1 MIVKPD
7 WNIFKAKFS
16 DNPQKNFEWF
26 CYLLFCRN
34 FNLPKGIFRYFNQAS
49 IETEPITVNTDR
61 IGWQAKFYEV
71 SLSKRKDEIIDAVK
85 TTKKNYPDVNKIY
98 FYTNQ
103 DWTTANK
110 GKATRS
116 QADIED
122 FCISNGI
129 VIEWK
134 TASFFE
140 SEFVVNTC
148 SELSEYFFQL
158 DTEYEKVIP
167 ELKKHTEA
175 VLSSIQCNMKLG
187 NEDIQFDRSKEIQ
200 QIEDASNP
208 VIIIHGNG
216 GTGKT
221 AVVKTLSEKLNQP
234 KESVPFF
241 FFRADEFNNRTNV
254 ADFFSVFGFT
264 VTDFTK
270 VFEAEK
276 EKFIVIDSAEKLMD
290 SDYTETTTEFI
301 SILLKDKWKII
312 FTTRDSYLE
321 QLIFTL
327 LEIYKVEP
335 VKINIPDISESELKK
350 IFIESKLSLPQDST
364 LIKLLK
370 IPFYLNEY
378 FRFCKTEEK
387 IDYQEFKDRLWKNI
401 IKPERGELLKTIAVQ
416 KAKTGQFYVKD
427 SSLSDSKICNSLV
440 KDEILGNENAGYFI
454 THDMYEEWALENF
467 IDEQY
472 QRSESVPFF
481 YTALGTSLP
490 VRRSYRN
497 WIKDKLLVK
506 DTDIYRAI
514 GTVISSTDDK
524 IDCYWKDETL
534 TAILLTDYAA
544 SFFSRYED
552 ILLKDGFE
560 LLKRIAFILRLACKA
575 TDEQMLGQL
584 GIRNDDGYFVQYYFT
599 CPKGKGWNAFIDF
612 IYTHIQIITFNNIDF
627 VLPVLYDWNQKNKS
641 GQTTQQ
647 AALLALHYYQWIQA
661 QEHTYRYHD
670 IHEQLFQIICDGSKE
685 IVKELNVV
693 FTDVLK
699 NKWRNHN
706 DPYVDFVE
714 AILSKYQYFTI
725 CIQLPKQIMQLA
737 DLFWTLRPIQHGRY
751 NYHDGIEYYFGLEEN
766 HVEYFPSSAFKT
778 PFWWLLQ
785 ADFKDVLDFIIQ
797 FTNKCVNCYKKSG
810 HDEAV
815 KEIYFKIGV
824 TEISQIG
831 SQGLWETY
839 RGTSS
844 PVTPYLLQSLH
855 MALEKILL
863 EKAKHLEK
871 EALENLLLY
880 ILKNAVSASLSAVVA
895 SIVLAYPEKTFD
907 IACGFFKVRE
917 FIQFDFIRKNIN
929 EHEAG
934 SLYRMGSFSSNDI
947 FTNERLESCKENH
960 RQTCLEDLFLRYQ
973 FVNVGNVSEEEVKSR
988 QKILWEII
996 DDYYTALPPESQQSE
1011 DDKIWRIALVRIDR
1025 RKMTIKVQP
1034 QSDKQYILTFE
1045 PEIPKSIQDYQKES
1059 QKKTDS
1065 FSEHISLN
1073 LWASYRWSNDKRV
1086 ENYKKYEDSPALVVE
1101 EVKKICKQLEENKPQ
1116 GSISFS
1122 TLFDNSF
1129 WLQNHAV
1136 PSECCA
1142 GLIRDKS
1149 DMLTQDDKK
1158 FCKTILMEYA
1168 IIPLDGHYYYQGGD
1182 GTEHAIAVLGRLIPE
1197 FPEDT
1202 DSVKTLLLL
1211 NLLRDDVIGASG
1223 KYCRDDAIES
1233 IKYLAD
1239 AGDDVAFFSFFF
1251 WYAYFKPFFD
1261 EECKKVWLCHDET
1274 IKDKNIYEIFTEKY
1288 ETELQRFLKS
1298 DLSIINTISV
1308 EKLSLHG
1315 TAVLLDLFIKKVPD
1329 DSTFIIRVIMQMTQL
1344 LIEKKERY
1352 DYSNDYRIQGKV
1364 LNRYATLLLTTDK
1377 ENIKT
1382 YLDPFIK
1389 QFQGQDVFAEF
1400 FKETIIVEDTTN
1412 NYDSFWMI
1420 WKKFQ
1425 PVIIKFA
1432 KDIFVDKIF
1441 ESYFFAQTP
1450 WKSNA
1455 KQWDTLREKDFYF
1468 FRDIAYNLGMH
1479 PAILF
1484 SLCKLL
1490 YGVGSLYL
1498 EDGIEWIAYIIT
1510 EFVDNTYKIRTN
1522 TLYYLEQIVRK
1533 YITLK
1538 KDKIRK
1544 STAAKKQVLTIL
1556 NYLVEEG
1563 SVVGY
1568 MLREDVL

>member
-34 FNLPKGIFRYFNQAS
+34 FNLSKGIFRYFNQAA

-61 IGWQAKFYEV
+61 IGWQAKFYEI
-71 SLSKRKDEIIDAVK
+71 SLSKRKDEIIEAVE
-85 TTKKNYPDVNKIY
+85 TTKRNYPDVNKIY

-103 DWTTANK
+103 DWTTDNK

-140 SEFVVNTC
+140 SDFVVNTC
-148 SELSEYFFQL
+148 SDLSEYFFQL
-158 DTEYEKVIP
+158 DTKYEKVIP
-167 ELKKHTEA
+167 ELKKHTESI
-175 VLSSIQCNMKLG
+175 LSSIQCNMKLG
-187 NEDIQFDRSKEIQ
+187 SKAIQFDRSKEIQ

-221 AVVKTLSEKLNQP
+221 AVVKTLFEKLNQP

-254 ADFFSVFGFT
+254 ADLFSVFGFT

-290 SDYTETTTEFI
+290 PDYPETTTEFI

-327 LEIYKVEP
+327 LEICKVEP

-350 IFIESKLSLPQDST
+350 LFIESKLSLPQDPT
-364 LIKLLK
+364 LIKLLE

-472 QRSESVPFF
+472 QQSESMQFF

-497 WIKDKLLVK
+497 WLKDKLLVK
-506 DTDIYRAI
+506 DTDIDQAI
-514 GTVISSTDDK
+514 KTVILSTDDK
-524 IDCYWKDETL
+524 IDRYWKDETL

-584 GIRNDDGYFVQYYFT
+584 GIKNDDGYFVQYYFT

-627 VLPVLYDWNQKNKS
+627 VLPVLYDWNQKNEL

-647 AALLALHYYQWIQA
+647 AALLALHYYQWIQT
-661 QEHTYRYHD
+661 QEHFYKFYDVR
-670 IHEQLFQIICDGSKE
+670 EQIYQIICDGSKE
-685 IVKELNVV
+685 IVKDLNAV

-699 NKWRNHN
+699 NKWRNNN
-706 DPYVDFVE
+706 DPYADFVE
-714 AILSKYQYFTI
+714 AILSKYQYLIIYT
-725 CIQLPKQIMQLA
+725 QLPKQIMQLA
-737 DLFWTLRPIQHGRY
+737 DLFWTLRPIQNELY

-778 PFWWLLQ
+778 PLWWLLQ
-785 ADFKDVLDFIIQ
+785 ADFKDALDFIIQ
-797 FTNKCVNCYKKSG
+797 FTNRCVKCYEKSG
-810 HDEAV
+810 HDETV
-815 KEIYFKIGV
+815 KTIHFKIGA

-831 SQGLWETY
+831 SQGIWETY

-880 ILKNAVSASLSAVVA
+880 ILKDAVSASLSAVVA

-907 IACGFFKVRE
+907 IACGLFKVRE

-929 EHEAG
+929 EHQAE
-934 SLYRMGSFSSNDI
+934 SLYGMGSFSSDNI

-988 QKILWEII
+988 QKLLWKII
-996 DDYYTALPPESQQSE
+996 DDYYNALPPESQQSE
-1011 DDKIWRIALVRIDR
+1011 DDKIWRIALSRIDR

-1034 QSDKQYILTFE
+1034 ESDKQYMLTFE
-1045 PEIPKSIQDYQKES
+1045 PEIPKSIQDYQKKS
-1059 QKKTDS
+1059 QRKTDS
-1065 FSEHISLN
+1065 FTEHISLS

-1086 ENYKKYEDSPALVVE
+1086 ENYKKYEDAPTVVLL
-1101 EVKKICKQLEENKPQ
+1101 EVKKIYVQLTLIQSKD
-1116 GSISFS
+1116 SF
-1122 TLFDNSF
+1122 FDDSF
-1129 WLQNHAV
+1129 WLQNYAV

-1142 GLIRDKS
+1142 CLIRDKY
-1149 DMLTQDDKK
+1149 DLLTQENKE
-1158 FCKTILMEYA
+1158 FCEKILIEYA
-1168 IIPLDGHYYYQGGD
+1168 FRPLQKDYFYQGGD

-1197 FPEDT
+1197 FPEDE
-1202 DSVKTLLLL
+1202 DSIKALLLL

-1239 AGDDVAFFSFFF
+1239 AGKVAVFFSFLY
-1251 WYAYFKPFFD
+1251 WYAYLKPFFD
-1261 EECKKVWLCHDET
+1261 EECKKVWFCHDE
-1274 IKDKNIYEIFTEKY
+1274 KLKNQNIYEIFTEKY

-1315 TAVLLDLFIKKVPD
+1315 TAVLLDLFIKKIPD
-1329 DSTFIIRVIMQMTQL
+1329 DSTCVIYVITQMTQL
-1344 LIEKKERY
+1344 LIEKKERH
-1352 DYSNDYRIQGKV
+1352 DYSNDYRIQRKV
-1364 LNRYATLLLTTDK
+1364 LNRYTTLLLTTDK
-1377 ENIKT
+1377 ENIKR

-1389 QFQGQDVFAEF
+1389 QFQGQEVFADF
-1400 FKETIIVEDTTN
+1400 FDEVIIVEDSTK
-1412 NYDSFWMI
+1412 NYDSFWTI
-1420 WKKFQ
+1420 WKEFQ
-1425 PVIIKFA
+1425 PVIINFA
-1432 KDIFVDKIF
+1432 KNIFVDKIF
-1441 ESYFFAQTP
+1441 ESYLFAQTP

-1455 KQWDTLREKDFYF
+1455 KQWDTLREKDFCF
-1468 FRDIAYNLGMH
+1468 FHDIAYSLGMY
-1479 PAILF
+1479 PSVLF
-1484 SLCKLL
+1484 SLCRLL

-1510 EFVDNTYKIRTN
+1510 QFVDNTYKTHTN
-1522 TLYYLEQIVRK
+1522 TVYYLEQIIRK

-1544 STAAKKQVLTIL
+1544 NTATKKSILTIL
-1556 NYLVEEG
+1556 NYLVEKG

>member
-26 CYLLFCRN
+26 CYLLFCRE
-34 FNLPKGIFRYFNQAS
+34 FTLPKGIFRYFNQAG
-49 IETEPITVNTDR
+49 IETEPIMVNTDR

-71 SLSKRKDEIIDAVK
+71 PLSRRKDEIIEAVK
-85 TTKKNYPDVNKIY
+85 TTKKNYPDVNKIF
-98 FYTNQ
+98 FYTNR
-103 DWTTANK
+103 DWTTDNK
-110 GKATRS
+110 EKATKS
-116 QADIED
+116 LADIED
-122 FCISNGI
+122 FCKSNGI
-129 VIEWK
+129 VLEWEG
-134 TASFFE
+134 ASFFE
-140 SEFVVNTC
+140 SDFVVNTC
-148 SELSEYFFQL
+148 SDLSEYFFQL
-158 DTEYEKVIP
+158 DTKYEKVIP
-167 ELKKHTEA
+167 ELKKHTESI
-175 VLSSIQCNMKLG
+175 LSSIQCNMKLG
-187 NEDIQFDRSKEIQ
+187 SEDIQFDRSKEMQ
-200 QIEDASNP
+200 QIEDTSNS
-208 VIIIHGNG
+208 VIVIHGNG

-221 AVVKTLSEKLNQP
+221 AVVKTLFEKFNLP
-234 KESVPFF
+234 KESIPFF

-254 ADFFSVFGFT
+254 ADFFSVFDFT

-270 VFEAEK
+270 VFAAEK
-276 EKFIVIDSAEKLMD
+276 EKILVIDSAEKLMD
-290 SDYTETTTEFI
+290 SDYPETITEFI

-327 LEIYKVEP
+327 LEICKVEP
-335 VKINIPDISESELKK
+335 VKIKIPDISESELKK
-350 IFIESKLSLPQDST
+350 LFIENKLPLPQDPT
-364 LIKLLK
+364 LLKLLE

-378 FRFCKTEEK
+378 FRFCKTEGK

-401 IKPERGELLKTIAVQ
+401 IKPERGKLLKTIAVQ
-416 KAKTGQFYVKD
+416 KARTGQFYVND

-440 KDEILGNENAGYFI
+440 SDEILGHENAGYFI

-467 IDEQY
+467 VDEQY
-472 QRSESVPFF
+472 QQSESMQSF

-490 VRRSYRN
+490 IRRSYRN

-506 DTDIYRAI
+506 DTDIYQAI
-514 GTVISSTDDK
+514 QTVILSTDDK
-524 IDCYWKDETL
+524 IDRYWKDETL
-534 TAILLTDYAA
+534 TAILLTDYAE

-552 ILLKDGFE
+552 ILLKDDFE
-560 LLKRIAFILRLACKA
+560 LLKRIAFILRLACKE

-584 GIRNDDGYFVQYYFT
+584 GLKNDDGYFVPYYFT
-599 CPKGKGWNAFIDF
+599 CPKGRGWNAFIDF

-647 AALLALHYYQWIQA
+647 AALLALHYYQWIQT
-661 QEHTYRYHD
+661 QEHFYNSYDVR
-670 IHEQLFQIICDGSKE
+670 EQVYQIICDGSKE
-685 IVKELNVV
+685 IVKELDIV
-693 FTDVLK
+693 FADVAK

-706 DPYVDFVE
+706 DPYVDFIE
-714 AILSKYQYFTI
+714 AVLGKYQYWNI
-725 CIQLPKQIMQLA
+725 YMQLPKQIMQLA
-737 DLFWTLRPIQHGRY
+737 DLFWTLRPVQNERY
-751 NYHDGIEYYFGLEEN
+751 NYHDGIEYYFGLEKN
-766 HVEYFPSSAFKT
+766 HLEYFPPSALKT
-778 PFWWLLQ
+778 PLWWLLQ
-785 ADFKDVLDFIIQ
+785 ADFKDSLDFIVQ

-810 HDEAV
+810 HDETV
-815 KEIYFKIGV
+815 KEIHFKIGA

-844 PVTPYLLQSLH
+844 PYLLQSLH
-855 MALEKILL
+855 MALEKTLL

-871 EALENLLLY
+871 EALENLLFY
-880 ILKNAVSASLSAVVA
+880 ILKNAVSASLSAVVT

-907 IACGFFKVRE
+907 IACGLFKVKE

-929 EHEAG
+929 EQEAEFSYRIG
-934 SLYRMGSFSSNDI
+934 SLSTNDI
-947 FTNERLESCKENH
+947 FTNERLKTCKENH

-973 FVNVGNVSEEEVKSR
+973 FVTIGNVSEEEVKSR
-988 QKILWEII
+988 QKILWKII
-996 DDYYTALPPESQQSE
+996 DDYYNALPPEFQQSE
-1011 DDKIWRIALVRIDR
+1011 DDKKWRIALSRIDG

-1034 QSDKQYILTFE
+1034 QSDKQYMLTFE
-1045 PEIPKSIQDYQKES
+1045 PEIPKSVQDYQKES
-1059 QKKTDS
+1059 QRKTDS
-1065 FSEHISLN
+1065 FSEHISLR

-1086 ENYKKYEDSPALVVE
+1086 ENYKKYEDSPALVVD
-1101 EVKKICKQLEENKPQ
+1101 EVKKIYKQLEENKPQ
-1116 GSISFS
+1116 GSISS
-1122 TLFDNSF
+1122 SPLFDNSF

-1142 GLIRDKS
+1142 CLIRDRFN
-1149 DMLTQDDKK
+1149 MLTQDDKK

-1168 IIPLDGHYYYQGGD
+1168 IIPLDGRYLYQGGD
-1182 GTEHAIAVLGRLIPE
+1182 GTEHAIAVLGKLIPE
-1197 FPEDT
+1197 LPDNA
-1202 DSVKTLLLL
+1202 DSLKTVLFL
-1211 NLLRDDVIGASG
+1211 NLLRDDAVGDSG

-1239 AGDDVAFFSFFF
+1239 AGKDAVFFSFLY
-1251 WYAYFKPFFD
+1251 WYVYFKPSFD
-1261 EECKKVWLCHDET
+1261 DECENIWFCHDENLRN
-1274 IKDKNIYEIFTEKY
+1274 KNIYEIFTEKY
-1288 ETELQRFLKS
+1288 ETELQRFLKN
-1298 DLSIINTISV
+1298 DLSIINTVSV

-1315 TAVLLDLFIKKVPD
+1315 VAVLLDLFIKKVPD
-1329 DSTFIIRVIMQMTQL
+1329 DSTFIIRVITQMTQL
-1344 LIEKKERY
+1344 LTEKKEQQ

-1364 LNRYATLLLTTDK
+1364 LNRYATLLLTTDTK
-1377 ENIKT
+1377 NIKA

-1389 QFQGQDVFAEF
+1389 QFQGQEVFANF
-1400 FKETIIVEDTTN
+1400 FDEVIIVEDSIK
-1412 NYDSFWMI
+1412 NYDSFWTI
-1420 WKKFQ
+1420 WKEFQ
-1425 PVIIKFA
+1425 PVIINFA

-1441 ESYFFAQTP
+1441 ESYLFAQTP

-1455 KQWDTLREKDFYF
+1455 KQWDTLREKDFCF
-1468 FRDIAYNLGMH
+1468 FHDIAYSLGMY
-1479 PAILF
+1479 PSVLF
-1484 SLCKLL
+1484 SLCRLL

-1510 EFVDNTYKIRTN
+1510 QFTDNTYKTRRN
-1522 TLYYLEQIVRK
+1522 TVYYLEQIARK

-1544 STAAKKQVLTIL
+1544 NTAAKKSILTIL
-1556 NYLVEEG
+1556 NYLVEKS